1 MNRLRR
7 SATATRRRQ
16 RGRDPV
22 LCIGVCAFTLRVYH
36 EIVA

>member
-7 SATATRRRQ
+7 SATATRLRQ
-16 RGRDPV
+16 RGREPV
-22 LCIGVCAFTLRVYH
+22 RCIGICAFTLRVYH